1 MNAVESEEQLGLD
14 QEDQPETREEEE
26 EPETEIQT
34 TEIQDDG
41 ILVEQVNQLYLQID
55 KPSLPTALEIGQL
68 LAKKKATLEH
78 GHWRPWVDAHFRP
91 EMARTLRRW
100 VTLHKKRDKLVNVTT
115 LSEAY
120 QVTASTWTPRKA
132 KPESKEMADLREDIQ
147 AEWKQHLEQLFGG
160 YSRHKLKVAYQEGI
174 RALRKKLDKVR

>member
-14 QEDQPETREEEE
+14 QEDQPEAQEG

-78 GHWRPWVDAHFRP
+78 GQWRPWVDAHFRP

-120 QVTASTWTPRKA
+120 QVTASLRTPRKP
-132 KPESKEMADLREDIQ
+132 KPESKELMDLREDVQ
-147 AEWKQHLEQLFGG
+147 AEWKEHLEQMFGG
-160 YSRHKLKVAYQEGI
+160 YPKEDLKVAYQEGI
-174 RALRKKLDKVR
+174 KLLRQKLHECE